1 MAKKKEIRLQK
12 IPVEIMLQ
20 TLHEL
25 FAMGIDYIDIVGI
38 PNEVQDTIGIVY
50 NKDYMSKE
58 LLDSIDEA
66 IDDFIDNE
74 EQKKDIKLSDDDLNQ
89 II

>member
-1 MAKKKEIRLQK
+1 
-12 IPVEIMLQ
+12 MLE

-25 FAMGIDYIDIVGI
+25 YAMGIDYIDIVGF
-38 PNEVQDTIGIVY
+38 PNEVQDTISIVY

-58 LLDSIDEA
+58 LIDNINEA
-66 IDDFIDNE
+66 IDDFIDSE

>member
-66 IDDFIDNE
+66 INEFIDDE